1 MADSHLSQLSNS
13 CSLSFAKTNQS
24 GTIDARALRAE
35 KRSLQTKVE
44 SFIDE
49 LKSGSYSV
57 HTEKTHN
64 IFQDL
69 TLKIAQLN
77 QSAANVLSFQE
88 AANLSQ
94 RLIHLNNALTV
105 SFKEWQKSQTLTETI
120 TRTQDHT
127 SLASC
132 TGSIDIQPCDS
143 ASNLGSR
150 TSSISVTPSELA
162 RKRIDIELAKKKLDA
177 EFHIQKLERQQALEQ
192 VRLNLRKAELE
203 VEGQR
208 LAVSNPT
215 SVLHK
220 RSPDPIGRPRSLPD
234 PPIIAQG
241 LGMSITSG
249 LNHQQTGVHLGAAA
263 NLAETSILA
272 SNEQLN
278 TQRVINHLTTQ
289 NNRFSNTH
297 IVHRHF
303 SQGHGSSYQ
312 PLFTPSVDR
321 RKEPQPPVEAAES
334 HTALSHNGNDMQHE
348 HAFSAFEN
356 EPCIAPG
363 FHDNPGLSNL
373 EGHPASLPYQVK
385 PPLNLPPLFDPY
397 RERSYGSFPGYHL
410 LLEEAREIRFT
421 GRKLPFIFYYNQIT
435 ELLNRCPDPRKKMD
449 LLRAS
454 CQDQARE
461 TVSALVPPV
470 PGWDVNTQIKRALEG
485 LRLRYGCSSFLSEP
499 LVKRVRS
506 GQKFAKM
513 DVPALEQL
521 ISDLNDCEL
530 YAYAYQ
536 QTSSLG
542 STFILDVADRLPFY
556 SKTRYTDFLTDHWE
570 NPDEPSFES
579 FKQFL
584 NRELKRINTTFAQ
597 KLLGASQGKNN
608 KLMTLQKVRVHQT
621 KVLPTLGHKELSST
635 SAARQKQSVCFICST
650 PTETRR
656 HLLNTCH
663 TYKNMTP
670 QERRESI
677 IKAGHCINCLS
688 KHHVSDCRLQCKCK
702 HCDKHNPQRHTTS
715 LHELYLQSS
724 TVGVNVG
731 AADGTILVGDS
742 HNCSIP
748 SLPKEL
754 ANHNATNHASIKKI
768 QAPVTGVF
776 TRISAVRVI
785 NPATGVS
792 TLAYAQHDSGSEVT
806 LVSASL
812 ADELNLR
819 RGETSVVTLH
829 TVSGST
835 TSTFSHVSMK
845 VQTLHNGDQF
855 KINKALVMPAW
866 SDESYTL
873 PHHYNLSSFS
883 QFDNVD
889 VKKLPHRSNV
899 DILLGL
905 DNSNLTRVLEERIGE
920 EGEPHA
926 IETPIGWVASG
937 GKFSEDPVSYRSR
950 RIAVQRG
957 ETNKDQKILELQ
969 QTVRDLSLLNE
980 ETQPSI
986 NDKKAEEIVKD
997 SIKVVDGHYEI
1008 PVPLKNNVNKLP
1020 NNFDLAAKRAEGLR
1034 QKMIKNPA
1042 HLQPLLESME
1052 FLKQNQYI
1060 VPADQDSESVNYLP
1074 YFLTNQSKP
1083 RVVYDGSATFE
1094 GRCVNDSIYSGPDLL
1109 NLLAHVLAKFRMG
1122 EYALMGDISKCFFQ
1136 IRLPKSQQ
1144 NLFRILWFKNNDVKT
1159 GKLEPYKFTRHV
1171 WGVVSSPY
1179 ISCLAIRKTAEEN
1192 YTNASVLTLDTIRNS
1207 MYMDDLL
1214 FSTHTLEEARTVA
1227 LESIELLAS
1236 RGFQLV
1242 KWTSNKQAKSAL
1254 TEISKDKLA
1263 ASIRTIN
1270 LQTEADTLPEFK
1282 AVGCVWDA
1290 EQDLLKIEFSF
1301 DCPKQFTRRNLLSQI
1316 NRQYDP
1322 LGFSAPLLLKGR
1334 LILQQL
1340 AIDGL
1345 SWDEEVGPQCAKAW
1359 NDWLKLCMKW
1369 KDISFPRWYFANAS
1383 VSVKDP
1389 KECEFELHV
1398 FSDASNQAYGSVVY
1412 LRCIVKGIPSTS
1424 FVFGKSRIIL
1434 RHQQNWPIGRKEL
1447 VAAVMSVKLLDDAFQ
1462 ALRLPKCTKHFWSD
1476 SKVVLQWILNPN
1488 LRLPKFIA
1496 RRIEIIHRLS
1506 NLNNWKYCA
1515 TDANPADVA
1524 TRPLTK
1530 SFYTRIEFWLKGPKF
1545 LTQRKPTLIEL
1556 QTYVSNAT
1564 RIVNDRPLT
1573 SLSDDPLD
1581 YNAISPASILTPSL
1595 DPVLPIGHPH
1605 STDHLRRDFR
1615 YNMALAQRFWE
1626 RWIKFYLPQ
1635 LQRRKK
1641 WLKIVDNIKVGQL
1654 VLVAGPG
1661 DFNTRG
1667 KYRLG
1672 RISRVL
1678 PQIRK
1683 GKAIVRLAIVKVSTI
1698 NDTTS
1703 EPQVTEIER
1712 DLSKLAPLE
1721 FSE

>member
-24 GTIDARALRAE
+24 GTIDARALCAE

-57 HTEKTHN
+57 HTEKAHN

-77 QSAANVLSFQE
+77 QSAANVLSFHE

-105 SFKEWQKSQTLTETI
+105 SFKEWQKSQTLTEKI
-120 TRTQDHT
+120 TLTQDHT

-203 VEGQR
+203 AEGQR

-241 LGMSITSG
+241 LVMPITSG
-249 LNHQQTGVHLGAAA
+249 LNYQQTGVHLGAAA
-263 NLAETSILA
+263 NLAETSNLA
-272 SNEQLN
+272 SNKQLN
-278 TQRVINHLTTQ
+278 THGVINHLTTQ

-397 RERSYGSFPGYHL
+397 RERSYSSFPGYHL

-421 GRKLPFIFYYNQIT
+421 GRKLPFIFYYNQIM

-461 TVSALVPPV
+461 AVSALVPPV

-530 YAYAYQ
+530 YACAYQ

-556 SKTRYTDFLTDHWE
+556 SKTRYTDFLTDHWG

-597 KLLGASQGKNN
+597 KLLGASQGKND
-608 KLMTLQKVRVHQT
+608 KLMTLQRVRVHQT
-621 KVLPTLGHKELSST
+621 KVGVLPTLGHKELSST
-635 SAARQKQSVCFICST
+635 SPTRQKQPVCFICST
-650 PTETRR
+650 PTETHR

-663 TYKNMTP
+663 TYKSMTP

-688 KHHVSDCRLQCKCK
+688 KHHISDCHLQCKCK

-731 AADGTILVGDS
+731 AADGTTVVGNS

-768 QAPVTGVF
+768 QAPATGVF

-785 NPATGVS
+785 NPGTGVS

-812 ADELNLR
+812 ADELSLR
-819 RGETSVVTLH
+819 RGETSLVTLH

-855 KINKALVMPAW
+855 NINKALVMPAW

-873 PHHYNLSSFS
+873 PHHYNLSSLS

-889 VKKLPHRSNV
+889 MKKLPHRPNV

-905 DNSNLTRVLEERIGE
+905 DNSNLMRVLEERIGE

-950 RIAVQRG
+950 RIAVQRE

-1192 YTNASVLTLDTIRNS
+1192 HTNASVLTLDTIRNS
-1207 MYMDDLL
+1207 MYVDDLL

-1270 LQTEADTLPEFK
+1270 LRTEADTLPEFK

-1290 EQDLLKIEFSF
+1290 EQDLLKIEFSL

-1345 SWDEEVGPQCAKAW
+1345 SWDEEVGTQCAKAW
-1359 NDWLKLCMKW
+1359 NDWLNLCMKW
-1369 KDISFPRWYFANAS
+1369 KDISLPRWYFANAS

-1398 FSDASNQAYGSVVY
+1398 FSDASNQAHGSVVY
-1412 LRCIVKGIPSTS
+1412 LRRIVKGIPSTS

-1447 VAAVMSVKLLDDAFQ
+1447 VAAVMSVKLLDDAFK

-1530 SFYTRIEFWLKGPKF
+1530 SSYTRIEFWLKGPKF
-1545 LTQRKPTLIEL
+1545 LNQPNFDQSNVSKTVAVRQIHLAKPQAETTLLHLIESAPSWYIL
-1556 QTYVSNAT
+1556 QKRVSYLCAFKQYICQKINKIPFQKPNLDCNYLNKAMLQVIRYV
-1564 RIVNDRPLT
+1564 
-1573 SLSDDPLD
+1573 
-1581 YNAISPASILTPSL
+1581 
-1595 DPVLPIGHPH
+1595 
-1605 STDHLRRDFR
+1605 
-1615 YNMALAQRFWE
+1615 
-1626 RWIKFYLPQ
+1626 
-1635 LQRRKK
+1635 
-1641 WLKIVDNIKVGQL
+1641 
-1654 VLVAGPG
+1654 
-1661 DFNTRG
+1661 
-1667 KYRLG
+1667 
-1672 RISRVL
+1672 
-1678 PQIRK
+1678 
-1683 GKAIVRLAIVKVSTI
+1683 
-1698 NDTTS
+1698 
-1703 EPQVTEIER
+1703 
-1712 DLSKLAPLE
+1712 
-1721 FSE
+1721 

>member
-57 HTEKTHN
+57 HTEKAHN

-77 QSAANVLSFQE
+77 QSAANVLSFHE

-105 SFKEWQKSQTLTETI
+105 SFKEWQKSQTLTEKI
-120 TRTQDHT
+120 TLTQDHT

-203 VEGQR
+203 AEGQR

-249 LNHQQTGVHLGAAA
+249 LNYQQAGVHLGAAA
-263 NLAETSILA
+263 NLAETSNLA
-272 SNEQLN
+272 SNKQLN
-278 TQRVINHLTTQ
+278 THGVINHLTTQ
-289 NNRFSNTH
+289 NNRFSNTR

-312 PLFTPSVDR
+312 LLFTPSVDR
-321 RKEPQPPVEAAES
+321 RKEPHPPVEAAES
-334 HTALSHNGNDMQHE
+334 HTALSHNGNDVQHE

-363 FHDNPGLSNL
+363 FNDNPGLSNL

-385 PPLNLPPLFDPY
+385 PPLNLPPHFDPY
-397 RERSYGSFPGYHL
+397 RERSYGNFSGYHL

-461 TVSALVPPV
+461 AVSALVPPV

-530 YAYAYQ
+530 YACAYQ

-556 SKTRYTDFLTDHWE
+556 SKTRYTDFLTDHWG

-597 KLLGASQGKNN
+597 KLLGASQGKND

-635 SAARQKQSVCFICST
+635 SAARQKQPVCFICST
-650 PTETRR
+650 PTETHR

-663 TYKNMTP
+663 TYKSMTP

-688 KHHVSDCRLQCKCK
+688 KHHISDCHLQCKCK

-731 AADGTILVGDS
+731 AADGTTVVGNS

-754 ANHNATNHASIKKI
+754 TNHNATNHASIKKI

-785 NPATGVS
+785 NPTTGVS

-812 ADELNLR
+812 ADELSLR
-819 RGETSVVTLH
+819 REETSVVTLH

-855 KINKALVMPAW
+855 NINKALVMPAW

-889 VKKLPHRSNV
+889 MKKLPHRPNV

-905 DNSNLTRVLEERIGE
+905 DNSNLMRVLEERIGE

-980 ETQPSI
+980 EIQPSI

-997 SIKVVDGHYEI
+997 SIKEVDGHYEI

-1052 FLKQNQYI
+1052 FLKQNQYT
-1060 VPADQDSESVNYLP
+1060 VPADQDSEFVNYLP

-1192 YTNASVLTLDTIRNS
+1192 HTNASVLTLDTIRNS

-1316 NRQYDP
+1316 NRQYNP

-1359 NDWLKLCMKW
+1359 NDWLNLCMKW
-1369 KDISFPRWYFANAS
+1369 KDISLPRWYFANAS

-1412 LRCIVKGIPSTS
+1412 LRRIVKGIPSTS

-1447 VAAVMSVKLLDDAFQ
+1447 VAAVISVKLLDDAFK

-1476 SKVVLQWILNPN
+1476 SKVVLQ
-1488 LRLPKFIA
+1488 
-1496 RRIEIIHRLS
+1496 
-1506 NLNNWKYCA
+1506 
-1515 TDANPADVA
+1515 
-1524 TRPLTK
+1524 
-1530 SFYTRIEFWLKGPKF
+1530 
-1545 LTQRKPTLIEL
+1545 
-1556 QTYVSNAT
+1556 
-1564 RIVNDRPLT
+1564 
-1573 SLSDDPLD
+1573 
-1581 YNAISPASILTPSL
+1581 
-1595 DPVLPIGHPH
+1595 
-1605 STDHLRRDFR
+1605 
-1615 YNMALAQRFWE
+1615 
-1626 RWIKFYLPQ
+1626 
-1635 LQRRKK
+1635 
-1641 WLKIVDNIKVGQL
+1641 
-1654 VLVAGPG
+1654 
-1661 DFNTRG
+1661 
-1667 KYRLG
+1667 
-1672 RISRVL
+1672 
-1678 PQIRK
+1678 
-1683 GKAIVRLAIVKVSTI
+1683 
-1698 NDTTS
+1698 
-1703 EPQVTEIER
+1703 
-1712 DLSKLAPLE
+1712 
-1721 FSE
+1721 